1 MQIAPDIQLPS
12 LPEVTLQAL
21 EACQQDH
28 SYRSI
33 SQLVSADTAL
43 SARILS
49 LANSSLYSTP
59 ANRVR
64 SIEQA
69 LMRLGTKRFH
79 TLILTASLRQLLTE
93 LGADQWQQLRDFWRH
108 SLTTA
113 LTARALATLTR
124 YPAPEEAFMLGILHN
139 IGELIALQCADQS
152 RRQQLLDNQ
161 AELTASLVSRW
172 GLGNMAADAMR
183 YQQHPP
189 REIRDASHLV
199 KLINLS
205 TRLALSDAAGISA
218 AGTIFGLSEELTR
231 ELNRRIAG
239 EVAGIAES
247 LGVSLDETYQPDSPL
262 QRLRQSLLQHA
273 AVSRAITLEP
283 LDVPRLEALSGA
295 CNSLAVLTAAP
306 VLFFGFTGD
315 SLDLLTSSQGECPD
329 LQVTGEGG
337 DSLLTRAFQQHQPIH
352 LADSPPMVLDRQ
364 LLALLGTESMMAWP
378 LVIDDTCPGIYIV
391 GTTNDAPDSLRELC
405 ALFTGELSTRLAR
418 TAGGPDPLEQN
429 LTLRSQIHEISN
441 PLTIVRQ
448 YIHRLRQKLED
459 PQLRDD
465 IDVIREELERA
476 STLLLQLNDQDTNP
490 ATGDTLSADA
500 NAEIRSLASLM
511 QDSLLANDMH
521 TLTTRLSDESTRIAL
536 SPAGFR
542 QILINLV
549 RNAAEAMAERPDG
562 EVQLVTRS
570 PVWHSGR
577 DWVELEIS
585 DNAGGLP
592 EAVRQT
598 LFQPAHSDKGPGH
611 SGLGLSIVKQLV
623 DEAGGNI
630 SCTTGK
636 TGTQFRI
643 LLPVAANDNDK
654 D

>member
-12 LPEVTLQAL
+12 LPEVTLKAL
-21 EACQQDH
+21 EACQQER
-28 SYRSI
+28 SYRNI
-33 SQLVSADTAL
+33 SQLVSNDTAL

-59 ANRVR
+59 ANRIR

-108 SLTTA
+108 SITTA

-124 YPAPEEAFMLGILHN
+124 YQAPEEAFMLGILHN
-139 IGELIALQCADQS
+139 IGELIALQCQDQD
-152 RRQQLLDNQ
+152 RRQRLLDQ
-161 AELTASLVSRW
+161 QTELTAGLVSRW
-172 GLGNMAADAMR
+172 GLGPMAADAMR

-189 REIRDASHLV
+189 REIRDAAHLV

-205 TRLALSDAAGISA
+205 TRLALSDAAGIAA
-218 AGTIFGLSEELTR
+218 AGTVFGLSEELTR

-239 EVAGIAES
+239 EVSGIAES
-247 LGVSLDETYQPDSPL
+247 LGIPLEESYQPDSPQ
-262 QRLRQSLLQHA
+262 QRLRQCLLQHA

-295 CNSLAVLTAAP
+295 CNSLALLTAAP

-315 SLDLLTSSQGECPD
+315 SLDLLASSHGDCPE
-329 LQVTGEGG
+329 LQVTGEDG
-337 DSLLTRAFQQHQPIH
+337 DSLLTRTFQQHRPVS
-352 LADSPPMVLDRQ
+352 LGDDPAMVLDQQ
-364 LLALLGTESMMAWP
+364 LLSLLGTESMMAWP
-378 LVIDDTCPGIYIV
+378 VVSEDSCTGIYIV
-391 GTTNDAPDSLRELC
+391 GTQKEPPPSLRELC
-405 ALFTGELSTRLAR
+405 DLFVRELSQYPVSGEA
-418 TAGGPDPLEQN
+418 TADPLAQS
-429 LTLRSQIHEISN
+429 LQLRSQIHEISN

-448 YIHRLRQKLED
+448 YVHRLRQKLED
-459 PQLRDD
+459 PQLRED

-476 STLLLQLNDQDTNP
+476 SALLLQITDTGP
-490 ATGDTLSADA
+490 ESDGTDPDSTDA
-500 NAEIRSLASLM
+500 NSEIRNLTGLLR
-511 QDSLLANDMH
+511 DSLFADDRV
-521 TLTTRLSDESTRIAL
+521 TLTIRLSEENTRIAL
-536 SPAGFR
+536 SPAGLR

-549 RNAAEAMAERPDG
+549 RNAAEALADQSGG
-562 EVQLVTRS
+562 EVQLITRF
-570 PVWHSGR
+570 PVWQAGR

-585 DNAGGLP
+585 DNGRGLP
-592 EAVRQT
+592 DAVRQA
-598 LFQPAHSDKGPGH
+598 LFQPVHSAKGPGH

-643 LLPVAANDNDK
+643 LLPVAADDNDK